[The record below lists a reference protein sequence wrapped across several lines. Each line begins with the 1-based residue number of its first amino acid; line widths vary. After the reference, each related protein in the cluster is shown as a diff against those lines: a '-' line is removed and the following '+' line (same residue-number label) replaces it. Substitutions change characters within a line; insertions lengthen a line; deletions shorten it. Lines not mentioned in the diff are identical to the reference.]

1 MRKVIFSLAFMLI
14 GSFAFANTQSFE
26 KQKNVKIENG
36 SNHLKVI
43 FDLGNLSNLS
53 ETDLISLLDNL
64 PTQIVNSD
72 QFSECTISYSVTVTI
87 LGQSVTLTASG
98 TAATCEQ
105 AGSIARAGIRSEYNN
120 AVKLI
125 KSITA
130 N

>member
-1 MRKVIFSLAFMLI
+1 MKNLFFTLAFMLI

-26 KQKNVKIENG
+26 KQKNVTIENG
-36 SNHLKVI
+36 SNHLKII

-53 ETDLISLLDNL
+53 ETDLINLLDNL
-64 PTQIVNSD
+64 PTQIVNSA
-72 QFSECTISYSVTVTI
+72 QFDECTISYSVTVSI

-105 AGSIARAGIRSEYNN
+105 AGAIARSGIRSEYNN
-120 AVKLI
+120 AYKLI